1 MSHFLFVAGALRE
14 RDSLESAELQLSHEV
29 WGLRTQLIRDN
40 LKQYL
45 TDQSCGLVYV
55 LKVGIC
61 AQFAVMSGIGPFQD
75 LDPFVREDL
84 HSEARYGFVRI
95 KVGRRWRSSSPTE
108 SVALLQKILDVP
120 DHAELTRRLNLGMHR
135 LTEDQYQALVKALA

>member
-14 RDSLESAELQLSHEV
+14 RDSLESAELQLGHEV

-55 LKVGIC
+55 LKGGI
-61 AQFAVMSGIGPFQD
+61 FAVFTVMAGTRTCRV
-75 LDPFVREDL
+75 LDPSLREAL
-84 HSEARYGFVRI
+84 HGEARVGFVRI
-95 KVGRRWRSSSPTE
+95 KVGRRWSSSPAK
-108 SVALLQKILDVP
+108 SVAHLQKILEVP

-135 LTEDQYQALVKALA
+135 LTEEQYQAV